1 VCIKLGWITELRV
14 RFQSLNS
21 WLKKCSILIIL
32 LLIITVIAY
41 EWAENLGFT
50 GIAML
55 YLLFVVGVAYHYS
68 PLLTVIVAFISFFV
82 MNYFFVEPRF
92 TYQVGHFA
100 SWASLISFLIV
111 SFVVT
116 SLVKRLKRETFES
129 QQAYFRAEFLR
140 KLAERLAYADN
151 IQAMLK
157 DCQDLLQMEFS
168 LDAFMVKDGMIVKGN
183 FQLSTEQKNAIAWVQ
198 ANGKCFGV
206 GTDNWSEANFLIV
219 PFNRLKS
226 HDPVLFMPQVSDLK
240 TTSLVDTIKLAVD
253 QIAVAYQHLL
263 QKQKTI
269 QAENLASEEAIR
281 GALLA
286 SIAHDMRTPL
296 TSILGAATTLNQPE
310 ITFNANEMQ
319 HLTTI
324 ISSQAK
330 HLARTTENILSLVRL
345 ESVSKD
351 SIVMDFQSPEEI
363 VGILADLYQYQT
375 NATQLSIKVNQ
386 PDLLIRANGDLVVLA
401 LTNLIENAKQ
411 ANIDNNQPNAAI
423 EVIAGES
430 DGKVFIQVSDQ
441 GIGFADGF
449 DASQIKKFE
458 SSRDKGFGLGLS
470 IVEAVASLHDAE
482 LAFDKGKNNGAVVS
496 LRFSKPHVDLA
507 HVG

>member
-1 VCIKLGWITELRV
+1 MLTVVITL
-14 RFQSLNS
+14 
-21 WLKKCSILIIL
+21 
-32 LLIITVIAY
+32 IAY

-55 YLLFVVGVAYHYS
+55 YLLLVVGVAYHYS
-68 PLLTVIVAFISFFV
+68 PLLTVIVAFTSFFV

-92 TYQVGHFA
+92 TYQVGHIA

-129 QQAYFRAEFLR
+129 QQAYCRAEFLR
-140 KLAERLAYADN
+140 KLAEKLAYADN
-151 IQAMLK
+151 IQIMLE
-157 DCQDLLQMEFS
+157 DCQDLLQNEFN
-168 LDAFMVKDGMIVKGN
+168 LVALMVRDGAIVKGN
-183 FQLSTEQKNAIAWVQ
+183 FELTIEQKNAINWVQ
-198 ANGKCFGV
+198 ANGQSFGA
-206 GTDNWSEANFLIV
+206 GTGNWTDSNFMIV

-226 HDPVLFMPQVSDLK
+226 NDPVLFIPQVSDLK
-240 TTSLVDTIKLAVD
+240 NTNLVNTIKLAVD

-263 QKQKTI
+263 QKQKTL
-269 QAENLASEEAIR
+269 QAENQASEEAIR
-281 GALLA
+281 AALLA

-296 TSILGAATTLNQPE
+296 TAILGAATTLNQADL
-310 ITFNANEMQ
+310 TFNTNEIQ
-319 HLTTI
+319 HLTTL

-351 SIVMDFQSPEEI
+351 AIVMDIQSPEEI

-375 NATQLSIKVNQ
+375 TATQLSIKVNQ
-386 PDLLIRANGDLVVLA
+386 PDLLIKANGDLVVLA

-411 ANIDNNQPNAAI
+411 ANIDNNQPHAAI

-430 DGKVFIQVSDQ
+430 DGKVFIQVCDQ
-441 GIGFADGF
+441 GRGFADGF

-470 IVEAVASLHDAE
+470 IVEAVANLHQAE

-496 LRFSKPHVDLA
+496 LRFSKPKVDLA

>member
-1 VCIKLGWITELRV
+1 MLTVVITL
-14 RFQSLNS
+14 
-21 WLKKCSILIIL
+21 
-32 LLIITVIAY
+32 IAY

-55 YLLFVVGVAYHYS
+55 YLLLVVGVAYHYS
-68 PLLTVIVAFISFFV
+68 PLLTVIVAFTSFFV

-92 TYQVGHFA
+92 TYQVGHIA

-129 QQAYFRAEFLR
+129 QQAYCRAEFLR
-140 KLAERLAYADN
+140 KLAEKLAYADN
-151 IQAMLK
+151 IQIMLE
-157 DCQDLLQMEFS
+157 DCQDLLQNEFN
-168 LDAFMVKDGMIVKGN
+168 LVALMVRDGAIVKGN
-183 FQLSTEQKNAIAWVQ
+183 FELTIEQKNAINWVQ
-198 ANGKCFGV
+198 ANGQSFGA
-206 GTDNWSEANFLIV
+206 GTGNWTDSNFMIV

-226 HDPVLFMPQVSDLK
+226 NDPVLFIPQVSDLK
-240 TTSLVDTIKLAVD
+240 NTNLVNTIKLAVD

-263 QKQKTI
+263 QKQKTL
-269 QAENLASEEAIR
+269 QAENQASEEAIR
-281 GALLA
+281 AALLA

-296 TSILGAATTLNQPE
+296 TAILGAATTLNQADL
-310 ITFNANEMQ
+310 TFNTNEIQ
-319 HLTTI
+319 HLTTL

-351 SIVMDFQSPEEI
+351 AIVMDIQSPEEI

-375 NATQLSIKVNQ
+375 TATQLSIKVNQ
-386 PDLLIRANGDLVVLA
+386 PDLLIKANGDLVVLA

-411 ANIDNNQPNAAI
+411 ANIDNNQPHAAI

-430 DGKVFIQVSDQ
+430 DGKVFIQVCDH
-441 GIGFADGF
+441 GRGFADGF

-470 IVEAVASLHDAE
+470 IVEAVANLHQAE

-496 LRFSKPHVDLA
+496 LRFSKPKVDLA

>member
-1 VCIKLGWITELRV
+1 MLTVVITL
-14 RFQSLNS
+14 
-21 WLKKCSILIIL
+21 
-32 LLIITVIAY
+32 IAY

-55 YLLFVVGVAYHYS
+55 YLLLVVGVAYHYS
-68 PLLTVIVAFISFFV
+68 PLLTVIVAFTSFFV

-92 TYQVGHFA
+92 TYQVGHIA

-129 QQAYFRAEFLR
+129 QQAYCRAEFLR
-140 KLAERLAYADN
+140 KLAEKLAYADN
-151 IQAMLK
+151 IQIMLE
-157 DCQDLLQMEFS
+157 DCQDLLQNEFN
-168 LDAFMVKDGMIVKGN
+168 LVALMVRDGAIVKGN
-183 FQLSTEQKNAIAWVQ
+183 FELTIEQKNAINWVQ
-198 ANGKCFGV
+198 ANGQSFGA
-206 GTDNWSEANFLIV
+206 GTGNWTDSNFMIV

-226 HDPVLFMPQVSDLK
+226 NDPVLFIPQVSDLK
-240 TTSLVDTIKLAVD
+240 NTNLVNTIKLAVD

-263 QKQKTI
+263 QKQKTL
-269 QAENLASEEAIR
+269 QAENQASEEAIR
-281 GALLA
+281 AALLA

-296 TSILGAATTLNQPE
+296 TAILGAATTLNQADL
-310 ITFNANEMQ
+310 TFNTNEIQ
-319 HLTTI
+319 HLTTL

-351 SIVMDFQSPEEI
+351 AIVMDIQSPEEI

-375 NATQLSIKVNQ
+375 TATQLSIKVNQ
-386 PDLLIRANGDLVVLA
+386 PDLLIKANGDLVVLA

-411 ANIDNNQPNAAI
+411 ANIDNNQPHAAI

-430 DGKVFIQVSDQ
+430 DGKVFIQVCDQ
-441 GIGFADGF
+441 GRGFADGF

-470 IVEAVASLHDAE
+470 IVEAVANLHQAE
-482 LAFDKGKNNGAVVS
+482 LVFDKGKNNGAVVS
-496 LRFSKPHVDLA
+496 LRFSKPKVDLA
-507 HVG
+507 YVG

>member
-1 VCIKLGWITELRV
+1 MLTVVITL
-14 RFQSLNS
+14 
-21 WLKKCSILIIL
+21 
-32 LLIITVIAY
+32 IAY

-55 YLLFVVGVAYHYS
+55 YLLLVVGVAYHYS
-68 PLLTVIVAFISFFV
+68 PLLTVIVAFTSFFV

-92 TYQVGHFA
+92 TYQVGHIA

-129 QQAYFRAEFLR
+129 QQAYCRAEFLR
-140 KLAERLAYADN
+140 KLAEKLAYANN
-151 IQAMLK
+151 IQIMLE
-157 DCQDLLQMEFS
+157 DCQDLLQNEFN
-168 LDAFMVKDGMIVKGN
+168 LVALMVRDGAIVKGN
-183 FQLSTEQKNAIAWVQ
+183 FELTIEQKNAINWVQ
-198 ANGKCFGV
+198 ANGQSFGT
-206 GTDNWSEANFLIV
+206 GTGNWTDSNFMIV

-226 HDPVLFMPQVSDLK
+226 NDPVLFIPQVSDLK
-240 TTSLVDTIKLAVD
+240 NTNLVNTIKLAVD

-263 QKQKTI
+263 QKQKTL
-269 QAENLASEEAIR
+269 QAENQASEEAIR
-281 GALLA
+281 AALLA

-296 TSILGAATTLNQPE
+296 TAILGAATTLNQADL
-310 ITFNANEMQ
+310 TFNTNEIQ
-319 HLTTI
+319 HLTTL

-351 SIVMDFQSPEEI
+351 AIVMDIQSPEEI

-375 NATQLSIKVNQ
+375 TATQLSIKVNQ
-386 PDLLIRANGDLVVLA
+386 PDLLIKANGDLVVLA

-411 ANIDNNQPNAAI
+411 ANIDNNQPHAAI

-430 DGKVFIQVSDQ
+430 DGKVFIQVCDQ
-441 GIGFADGF
+441 GSGFADGF

-470 IVEAVASLHDAE
+470 IVEAVANLHQAE

-496 LRFSKPHVDLA
+496 LRFSKPKVDLA

>member
-1 VCIKLGWITELRV
+1 MLTVVITL
-14 RFQSLNS
+14 
-21 WLKKCSILIIL
+21 
-32 LLIITVIAY
+32 IAY

-68 PLLTVIVAFISFFV
+68 PLLTVIVAFTSFFV

-92 TYQVGHFA
+92 TYQVGHIA

-129 QQAYFRAEFLR
+129 QQAYCRAEFLR
-140 KLAERLAYADN
+140 KLAEKLAYADN
-151 IQAMLK
+151 IQIMLE
-157 DCQDLLQMEFS
+157 DCQDLLQNEFN
-168 LDAFMVKDGMIVKGN
+168 LVALMVRDGAIVKGN
-183 FQLSTEQKNAIAWVQ
+183 FELTIEQKNAINWVQ
-198 ANGKCFGV
+198 ANGQSFGA
-206 GTDNWSEANFLIV
+206 GTGNWTDSNFMIV

-226 HDPVLFMPQVSDLK
+226 NDPVLFIPQVSDLK
-240 TTSLVDTIKLAVD
+240 NTNLVNTIKLAVD

-263 QKQKTI
+263 QKQKTL
-269 QAENLASEEAIR
+269 QAENQASEEAIR
-281 GALLA
+281 AALLA

-296 TSILGAATTLNQPE
+296 TAILGAATTLNQADL
-310 ITFNANEMQ
+310 TFNTNEIQ
-319 HLTTI
+319 HLTTL

-351 SIVMDFQSPEEI
+351 AIVMDIQSPEEI

-375 NATQLSIKVNQ
+375 TATQLSIKVNQ
-386 PDLLIRANGDLVVLA
+386 PDLLIKANGDLVVLA

-411 ANIDNNQPNAAI
+411 ANIDNNQPHAAI

-430 DGKVFIQVSDQ
+430 DGKVFIQVCDH
-441 GIGFADGF
+441 GRGFADGF

-470 IVEAVASLHDAE
+470 IVEAVANLHQAE
-482 LAFDKGKNNGAVVS
+482 LVFDKGKNNGAVVS
-496 LRFSKPHVDLA
+496 LRFSKPKVDLA
-507 HVG
+507 YVG